1 MFGGCSLI
9 FGVWQEKDDDIF
21 QKDGYSYKNYAYKF
35 ISVFNHKSTK
45 ENIPCQYFLDLGE

>member
-1 MFGGCSLI
+1 LI

-45 ENIPCQYFLDLGE
+45 ENIPYQYFLDLGE